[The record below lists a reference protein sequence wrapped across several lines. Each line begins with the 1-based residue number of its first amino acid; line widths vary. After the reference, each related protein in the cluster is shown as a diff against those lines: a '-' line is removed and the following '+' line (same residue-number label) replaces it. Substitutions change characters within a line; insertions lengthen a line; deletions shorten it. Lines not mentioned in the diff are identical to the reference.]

1 MKKETKQ
8 GKKIGAPFN
17 NTNAKKENPLISFR
31 VFISNKDLS
40 EIKEKAKEKGC
51 SASKYIYLATKKELK
66 K

>member
-1 MKKETKQ
+1 MKTETKQ
-8 GKKIGAPFN
+8 GRLGAPIGN
-17 NTNAKKENPLISFR
+17 QNAKKENPLISFR

-40 EIKEKAKEKGC
+40 EIKEKAKEKGI

>member
-1 MKKETKQ
+1 MKTETKQ

-31 VFISNKDLS
+31 VFISNKDLDL
-40 EIKEKAKEKGC
+40 IKEKGKALGI